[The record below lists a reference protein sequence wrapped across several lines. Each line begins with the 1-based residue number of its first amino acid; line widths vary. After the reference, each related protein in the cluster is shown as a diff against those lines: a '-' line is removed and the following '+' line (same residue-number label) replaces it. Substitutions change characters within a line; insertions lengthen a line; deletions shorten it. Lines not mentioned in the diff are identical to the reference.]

1 MPRGGYRAPTNPAAV
16 SGPGQFARRTDGQP
30 VMDMPDAAYGENAAF
45 REIQSGAQVAGA
57 QGIPS
62 SSGGGGATSTPLG
75 LGAPST
81 MLDVPVTAG
90 AAAGAGP
97 GPEALGLPQ
106 SPREINQ
113 ADARVLRKQ
122 LPAMLIA
129 ASRPGATQS
138 FKDLVRAL
146 VQNLQ

>member
-1 MPRGGYRAPTNPAAV
+1 MPSGGYRAPANPAAI
-16 SGPGQFARRTDGQP
+16 SGPGRFARRTDGQP
-30 VMDMPDAAYGENAAF
+30 TMDMPDAAYGENAAY
-45 REIQSGAQVAGA
+45 REIQGGAPVAAA
-57 QGIPS
+57 QGIPAA
-62 SSGGGGATSTPLG
+62 GGGNPLAAITG
-75 LGAPST
+75 LNAPST
-81 MLDVPVTAG
+81 MPNVPVTAG

-106 SPREINQ
+106 TPRQIDQ
-113 ADARVLRKQ
+113 ADAAVLRKQ

-138 FKDLVRAL
+138 FKDLVRTL